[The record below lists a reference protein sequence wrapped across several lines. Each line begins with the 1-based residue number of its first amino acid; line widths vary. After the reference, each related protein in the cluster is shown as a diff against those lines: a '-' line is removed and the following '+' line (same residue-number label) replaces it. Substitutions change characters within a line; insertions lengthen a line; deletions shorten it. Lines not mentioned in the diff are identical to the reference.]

1 MSDPN
6 IGRLLGKRYELQEII
21 GTGAMG
27 RVYRAKDI
35 LLGGVP
41 VAVKFLALST
51 QNQNL
56 RVQERF
62 EQEAKTCAILG
73 QKSIH
78 IVRVMDYGVDENNTP
93 FYVMEYL
100 QGTSL
105 SNIIRHQPPCLPR
118 FLNLVRQICL
128 GLQCAHNGIFVE
140 GKICPII
147 HRDIKPSNIV
157 VIQDHSFGELVK
169 VLDFGI
175 AKLLH
180 ADSSYTDYYLGT
192 LAYSSPE
199 QIDGQELDNRADIY
213 SLGVMMF
220 EMLTGK
226 IPLVASTNS
235 FGAWYKVHH
244 YQQPRSFS
252 EVAPNLQLPQ
262 SVKNLVMSCLAK
274 TPSSRPQSINEILQI
289 LRSLE
294 QGDAPLARPL
304 SGDRASET
312 LPNIDQAPTV
322 CVLIKTDVDTKLR
335 SEIAFRNGGG
345 TQTHRLTELGSV
357 GVWESEKISFPR
369 FFAPSSSS
377 SHLLSLNSTQYDDN
391 SQAVTLSSGLI
402 QEIVQQA
409 CWPSNKPIADIVFPS
424 PLGLNGKELPALW
437 VMLPHLEIQKRL
449 VCKRYNQFLF
459 ITSPHPML
467 LWITLIYNTMHGA
480 KWLTYYLDLKTTF
493 GQKITRLLRQTGYYP
508 ILFFT
513 RETPNRCV
521 DVLLSSIASTQRLWL
536 HHWVTMSN
544 KLVSSAEPQFS
555 KTLLKTE
562 YEKIKPHIL
571 AKIQAMDTDSSFDL
585 FG

>member
-6 IGRLLGKRYELQEII
+6 IGRLLSKRYELQEII

-100 QGTSL
+100 QGSSL
-105 SNIIRHQPPCLPR
+105 SNLIRHQPLSLPR

-147 HRDIKPSNIV
+147 HRDIKPSNMV

-180 ADSSYTDYYLGT
+180 ADSNYTDYYLGT

-220 EMLTGK
+220 EMLTSK
-226 IPLVASTNS
+226 IPLVASTDS
-235 FGAWYKVHH
+235 FGAWYKGHH
-244 YQQPRSFS
+244 
-252 EVAPNLQLPQ
+252 
-262 SVKNLVMSCLAK
+262 
-274 TPSSRPQSINEILQI
+274 
-289 LRSLE
+289 
-294 QGDAPLARPL
+294 
-304 SGDRASET
+304 
-312 LPNIDQAPTV
+312 
-322 CVLIKTDVDTKLR
+322 
-335 SEIAFRNGGG
+335 
-345 TQTHRLTELGSV
+345 
-357 GVWESEKISFPR
+357 
-369 FFAPSSSS
+369 
-377 SHLLSLNSTQYDDN
+377 
-391 SQAVTLSSGLI
+391 
-402 QEIVQQA
+402 
-409 CWPSNKPIADIVFPS
+409 
-424 PLGLNGKELPALW
+424 
-437 VMLPHLEIQKRL
+437 
-449 VCKRYNQFLF
+449 
-459 ITSPHPML
+459 
-467 LWITLIYNTMHGA
+467 
-480 KWLTYYLDLKTTF
+480 
-493 GQKITRLLRQTGYYP
+493 
-508 ILFFT
+508 
-513 RETPNRCV
+513 
-521 DVLLSSIASTQRLWL
+521 
-536 HHWVTMSN
+536 
-544 KLVSSAEPQFS
+544 
-555 KTLLKTE
+555 
-562 YEKIKPHIL
+562 
-571 AKIQAMDTDSSFDL
+571 
-585 FG
+585 